1 MPSLPYISFDKH
13 KYITISNNYLVTFQ
27 LTSYNDVI
35 NMTREHKIIIYLPK
49 RFKFYTALQL
59 LGWFLTH
66 YVIFIL
72 FTCIDYCTVC
82 WVLKSDRVFT

>member
-1 MPSLPYISFDKH
+1 
-13 KYITISNNYLVTFQ
+13 
-27 LTSYNDVI
+27 
-35 NMTREHKIIIYLPK
+35 MTREHKIIIYLPK

-82 WVLKSDRVFT
+82 WVLKLARMFT